1 MLLGKKRKKYTFIR
15 SVTDVI
21 VMTMLPLIILLIF
34 GNLYS
39 IGYSNMLLADSNEK
53 IANQWTLQID
63 ENLEMIE
70 RSLSS
75 IAFLEPEFAVMG
87 NEESV
92 LSVHLAN
99 YVISQ
104 RLNTTMNAFPALGG
118 LFMYSESDGAWVERF
133 ADANYTYAFRE
144 AVRNMIRQQE
154 EWKEKPGKWRIQEV
168 VGYHMLFFCL
178 KHNDAFMVAM
188 ADFDRLLTI
197 TESDYQLTYVDE
209 QGQRLAG
216 GNVLPNDM
224 ENVHSGRSYALVDD
238 MRYLTLWSSLTR
250 APVRL
255 VLAVSNAGYWD
266 GLTPVQ
272 VVMLIL
278 SLLTILIIPAA
289 RLWVRRNLGEPLAD
303 LSSAMERIKH
313 GQLDVPIAQE
323 YDTQELDQVKST
335 LNDMMT
341 QIRTLKIEA
350 YEHELDR
357 QRIEMQCLHMQ
368 LRPHFFLNCLK
379 NIYACAQRQ
388 RFQQIQEMTLAISDY
403 IRYLFRDNL
412 KMVTLREELQY
423 VRNYIQIQQ
432 LSLSM
437 PPRCEFSVDES
448 LMDLMVPPL
457 FIESFVENAV
467 KHQWKPD
474 RQLIISVRAI
484 VLEADDGRY
493 LDITVRDNGDG
504 FSQQVL
510 EQINSL
516 PDDSFY
522 REFHVGLTN
531 LNHRLRLI
539 YGGRAALAFYNDE
552 NGAVCE
558 GICPLTDDDAHNET
572 EARQ

>member
-15 SVTDVI
+15 GVTNVI

-53 IANQWTLQID
+53 IANQWTRQID

-168 VGYHMLFFCL
+168 AGRHMLFFCL

-224 ENVHSGRSYALVDD
+224 ENVHSGHSYALVDD

-278 SLLTILIIPAA
+278 SLLTILIIPVA

-313 GQLDVPIAQE
+313 GQLDVLIAQE

-448 LMDLMVPPL
+448 LMNLMVPPL

-493 LDITVRDNGDG
+493 LDLTVRDNGDG

-558 GICPLTDDDAHNET
+558 GICPLTDDDARSET

>member
-15 SVTDVI
+15 GVTNVI

-53 IANQWTLQID
+53 IANQWTRQID

-168 VGYHMLFFCL
+168 AGRHMLFFCL

-278 SLLTILIIPAA
+278 SLLTILIIPVA
-289 RLWVRRNLGEPLAD
+289 RLWVRRNLGEPLTD

-335 LNDMMT
+335 LNNMMT

-448 LMDLMVPPL
+448 LMNLMVPPL

-493 LDITVRDNGDG
+493 LDLTVRDNGDG

-558 GICPLTDDDAHNET
+558 GICPLTDDDARSET

>member
-1 MLLGKKRKKYTFIR
+1 MLLGKKRKKNTFIR
-15 SVTDVI
+15 SITNVI

-39 IGYSNMLLADSNEK
+39 VGHSNILLADSNEK
-53 IANQWTLQID
+53 IVNQWTRQID

-118 LFMYSESDGAWVERF
+118 LFMYSETDDAWVERF

-144 AVRNMIRQQE
+144 AVRNMIRMQE
-154 EWKEKPGKWRIQEV
+154 EWKERPGKWCVQEV
-168 VGYHMLFFCL
+168 AGCHMLFLCL

-197 TESDYQLTYVDE
+197 DESDYRLTYVDA

-216 GNVLPNDM
+216 DNVLPDHM
-224 ENVHSGRSYALVDD
+224 ENVDSGRSYARVDD

-250 APVRL
+250 APVHL

-278 SLLTILIIPAA
+278 SLLTILIIPVA
-289 RLWVRRNLGEPLAD
+289 RLWVRRNLGEPLTD

-313 GQLDVPIAQE
+313 GQLDVPITQA

-335 LNDMMT
+335 LNDMMA

-388 RFQQIQEMTLAISDY
+388 RFQQVQEMTLAISDY

-437 PPRCEFSVDES
+437 PPRCEFSVGEA
-448 LMDLMVPPL
+448 LMDLKVPPL

-510 EQINSL
+510 EQINAL

-558 GICPLTDDDAHNET
+558 GICPLTDDDAPNET
-572 EARQ
+572 EVRQ

>member
-1 MLLGKKRKKYTFIR
+1 MLRSRRGKKYTFIR
-15 SVTDVI
+15 GVTNVI
-21 VMTMLPLIILLIF
+21 AMTMTPLIILLIF

-39 IGYSNMLLADSNEK
+39 IGYSNTLLADSNEK
-53 IANQWTLQID
+53 IANQWTRQID
-63 ENLEMIE
+63 GNLEMIE

-75 IAFLEPEFAVMG
+75 IAFVEPEFATMG
-87 NEESV
+87 NAESV
-92 LSVHLAN
+92 LSVHLAS
-99 YVISQ
+99 YVIAQ
-104 RLNTTMNAFPALGG
+104 RLDTTMNAFPALGG
-118 LFMYSESDGAWVERF
+118 LFMYSEQDGAWVERF
-133 ADANYTYAFRE
+133 ADADYTYAFRE
-144 AVRNMIRQQE
+144 AVRNMIRSQE
-154 EWKEKPGKWRIQEV
+154 DWKERPGKWRVEEISDS
-168 VGYHMLFFCL
+168 YMLFFCL
-178 KHNDAFMVAM
+178 RHNDAYMVAM
-188 ADFDRLLTI
+188 ADFNRLLTI
-197 TESDYQLTYVDE
+197 TEQDYRLTYID
-209 QGQRLAG
+209 GAGRALAG
-216 GNVLPNDM
+216 GNVLPADM
-224 ENVHSGRSYALVDD
+224 DEAASGRSYAVVDD
-238 MRYLTLWSSLTR
+238 MRYLTVWSSLER

-255 VLAVSNAGYWD
+255 VLAVSKAGYWD

-278 SLLTILIIPAA
+278 SLLTILMIPVA
-289 RLWVRRNLGEPLAD
+289 RLWVRHNLGEPLAD
-303 LSSAMERIKH
+303 LSSAMERIKR
-313 GQLDVPIAQE
+313 GQLDVPIAEE

-335 LNDMMT
+335 LNDMMA
-341 QIRTLKIEA
+341 QIRTLKIAA

-388 RFQQIQEMTLAISDY
+388 RFQQVQEMTLAISDY

-423 VRNYIQIQQ
+423 VRNYIQIQR

-448 LMDLMVPPL
+448 LMDLQVPPL

-474 RQLIISVRAI
+474 RQLIISVRAV

-504 FSQQVL
+504 FSAQVL

-539 YGGRAALAFYNDE
+539 YGGRAALAFYNDG

-558 GICPLTDDDAHNET
+558 AICPLPIESVNKEM
-572 EARQ
+572 EERQ